1 MRRRE
6 SFVHRSRNLLPIR
19 AILDFPIPHCS
30 KCKAQMVRF
39 RVRWA
44 CKTCTNVDMVSFENE
59 FVPTVDG
66 VSIQTVPKVK
76 PTPLGEAYPN
86 RAARRRG

>member
-6 SFVHRSRNLLPIR
+6 SFVHRSKGLLPLR

-30 KCKAQMVRF
+30 KCRERMVRF

-44 CKTCTNVDMVSFENE
+44 CQTCTNVDMVRVVSE
-59 FVPTVDG
+59 FVPGVDG
-66 VSIQTVPKVK
+66 MTIQSVPKVERV
-76 PTPLGEAYPN
+76 PIGEAYPN